1 MRVLYPSRKG
11 GKSFNIGINRAKRI
25 AHAHDARDQL
35 AVLANIGP
43 GYPRQHAHHQE
54 LVRQRHKYYGDAYE
68 EAQREKDRQFA
79 ELVARCNAKEAQRE
93 QTERLR
99 QATPV
104 AGDPS
109 GGDQEAGGSG
119 GAVPNAAPGPDHI

>member
-54 LVRQRHKYYGDAYE
+54 LVRQRHKYYGDRYE
-68 EAQREKDRQFA
+68 QA
-79 ELVARCNAKEAQRE
+79 
-93 QTERLR
+93 ERLR
-99 QATPV
+99 QAAPQPR
-104 AGDPS
+104 DPS
-109 GGDQEAGGSG
+109 GGDPQAGGSG
-119 GAVPNAAPGPDHI
+119 GAVPDAAAGPDHV